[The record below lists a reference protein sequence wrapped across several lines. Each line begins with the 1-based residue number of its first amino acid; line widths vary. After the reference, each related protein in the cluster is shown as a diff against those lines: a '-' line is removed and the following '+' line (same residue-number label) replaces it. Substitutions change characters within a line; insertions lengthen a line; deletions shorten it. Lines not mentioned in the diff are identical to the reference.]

1 MAVQN
6 IINTEPL
13 TTEAFKENGKRAQH
27 QVLVWQSLEAQN
39 PPNWIHGW
47 VKDEQNKSIKP
58 VTLPSELEL
67 APEMVLRLIKCGCH
81 STTPCNSRACTCNS
95 ALFCACYN
103 QVIVDCM
110 SYFVTLTF

>member
-1 MAVQN
+1 MAVTRSAES
-6 IINTEPL
+6 TEL
-13 TTEAFKENGKRAQH
+13 DSTEY
-27 QVLVWQSLEAQN
+27 
-39 PPNWIHGW
+39 GW

-81 STTPCNSRACTCNS
+81 STTPCNSRASTCNS

-103 QVIVDCM
+103 QVIVDFM